1 MKRMSFALTLST
13 LLLCI
18 GCNKN
23 QKSNNTSSAVKQMN
37 ELCQWTK
44 NNFSSSEQQ
53 DPAQFAYKFA
63 QMREKII
70 TNQSLA
76 NGFKGLSVVNAS
88 EKETIYRKILEENNI
103 NDFDCPTLEAMYF

>member
-1 MKRMSFALTLST
+1 
-13 LLLCI
+13 
-18 GCNKN
+18 
-23 QKSNNTSSAVKQMN
+23 
-37 ELCQWTK
+37 
-44 NNFSSSEQQ
+44 
-53 DPAQFAYKFA
+53 
-63 QMREKII
+63 MREKII